1 MIFWSIIGALLFV
14 AFVVF
19 LSIHVGKH
27 ASVMKRKTKANKLK
41 AKRDKLNELYH
52 KHYCIIRGHE
62 DDDEY
67 LNTAR
72 KLREEIESIDKE
84 IWHLEY
90 GYLTGDD
97 YTWVA
102 PLILFF
108 GAVIVGL
115 VVLGFGCA
123 NKKQIEEFKYQKEI
137 IEEAVENGTDLENIS
152 ITQTIIEQ
160 NSWLVQA
167 KADVDAFGIAS
178 FYYGLGVEDLEPIK
192 IKRE

>member
-1 MIFWSIIGALLFV
+1 MIFWSIIGTLLFV

-27 ASVMKRKTKANKLK
+27 ASAIKRKAKINKLK
-41 AKRDKLNELYH
+41 AKKDKLSELYH

-62 DDDEY
+62 DDKEY
-67 LNTAR
+67 LNTSR
-72 KLREEIESIDKE
+72 KLREEIKSIDEE
-84 IWHLEY
+84 IWHLEH
-90 GYLTGDD
+90 GYSTYDD
-97 YTWVA
+97 YTWIA

-108 GAVIVGL
+108 GVVVVGIL
-115 VVLGFGCA
+115 VLGVGCD

-137 IEEAVENGTDLENIS
+137 IEEAVENGTDLENVS

-160 NSWLVQA
+160 NSWLAQA